1 MTQVGEQVSSG
12 ILSDEVK
19 SGRNRLAITVVLGHA
34 IKHIYNSG
42 LRSVL
47 LTAIKDDTG
56 LTGAQYGL
64 LSTSG
69 QVTSG
74 TTTMVAGYL
83 GDRFANRSGV
93 MLLISLSMM
102 GVSYFLLGI
111 APNYWLMLAAMLLV
125 GIGPSLYHSPAIAS
139 LSRKFPDKRSFAIS
153 WHGTG
158 GSVGEFVGPIL
169 TGALI
174 SGTYLVAFE
183 WDEALRISAGP
194 AIIFG
199 LLIYLMMRG
208 IPAASEDTE
217 SLRDYFSKL
226 FALLRRRGMQML
238 VLTTALRSMGQG
250 AMMAFLPVYLLEDQG
265 ISFVV
270 IGLFLSSIQ
279 FVGILAQ
286 PTMGWLAD
294 RLGHKAVLVPC
305 TAALGLLMI
314 ALTFSPTDTPLV
326 FDIVLIEI
334 TVPGVQFGII
344 ALAMGAFLY
353 ALHAIYIAAA
363 MDVAEGEAQSTVVS
377 LIYGASLLG
386 AFSPFLAGII
396 VDFYASNSIAFVYGG
411 VMVILAAVLLGMTR
425 LPKVDRG

>member
-1 MTQVGEQVSSG
+1 MTQVGATTSTG
-12 ILSDEVK
+12 ILSEEIK
-19 SGRNRLAITVVLGHA
+19 RGRNRLAITVVLGHA
-34 IKHIYNSG
+34 IKHIYNAG
-42 LRSVL
+42 MHSVL
-47 LTAIKDDTG
+47 LAVMKDDLG
-56 LTGAQYGL
+56 LSGTQFGL
-64 LSTSG
+64 LTTSG
-69 QVTSG
+69 RVTSG
-74 TTTMVAGYL
+74 ATTMVAGYL
-83 GDRFANRSGV
+83 GDRFANRSGI
-93 MLLISLSMM
+93 MLMISLGMM
-102 GVSYFLLGI
+102 GVSFFLLGI

-169 TGALI
+169 TGGLI
-174 SGTYLVAFE
+174 HGVYFVAFE
-183 WDEALRISAGP
+183 WSEVLQISAGP
-194 AIIFG
+194 ALVFG

-208 IPAASEDTE
+208 IPAGSTDTE
-217 SLRDYFSKL
+217 SLREYFSKL
-226 FALLRRRGMQML
+226 MTMMRRRGMQML

-265 ISFVV
+265 ISAIV
-270 IGLFLSSIQ
+270 IGLFMSSIQ

-294 RLGHKAVLVPC
+294 KFGHKAVLVPG
-305 TAALGLLMI
+305 TAALGLLMV
-314 ALTFSPTDTPLV
+314 ALKFSPTDAPLV
-326 FDIVLIEI
+326 FDIVLLEI
-334 TVPGVQFGII
+334 TVPGIQFGII

-363 MDVAEGEAQSTVVS
+363 MDVAQGEAQSTVVS

-386 AFSPFLAGII
+386 AFSPFIAGVI
-396 VDFYASNSIAFVYGG
+396 VDLGSNSDAFVYGG
-411 VMVILAAVLLGMTR
+411 AAVVAAAALLGLTR

>member
-1 MTQVGEQVSSG
+1 MTQAAERTSTG
-12 ILSDEVK
+12 ILSEEVK
-19 SGRNRLAITVVLGHA
+19 RGRNRLAITVVLGHA

-42 LRSVL
+42 MHSVL
-47 LTAIKDDTG
+47 LAVMKDDLG
-56 LTGAQYGL
+56 LSGTQFGL
-64 LSTSG
+64 LTTSG
-69 QVTSG
+69 RATSG
-74 TTTMVAGYL
+74 ATTMVAGYL
-83 GDRFANRSGV
+83 GDRFANRSGI
-93 MLLISLSMM
+93 MLMISLGMM

-111 APNYWLMLAAMLLV
+111 APNYLLMLAAMLLV

-169 TGALI
+169 TGGLI
-174 SGTYLVAFE
+174 HGVYFVAFE
-183 WDEALRISAGP
+183 WNEVLQISAGP
-194 AIIFG
+194 ALIFG

-208 IPAASEDTE
+208 IPAGSTETE

-226 FALLRRRGMQML
+226 LALLRRRGMQML

-265 ISFVV
+265 ISAIV
-270 IGLFLSSIQ
+270 IGLFMSSIQ

-294 RLGHKAVLVPC
+294 KLGHKAVLVPC

-314 ALTFSPTDTPLV
+314 ALKFSPTDAPIV

-334 TVPGVQFGII
+334 TVPGIQFGII

-363 MDVAEGEAQSTVVS
+363 MDVAQGEAQSTVVS

-386 AFSPFLAGII
+386 AFSPFIAGVI
-396 VDFYASNSIAFVYGG
+396 VDLGSNSDAFVYGG
-411 VMVILAAVLLGMTR
+411 AAVFAAAVLLGMTR
-425 LPKVDRG
+425 LPRVDRG

>member
-1 MTQVGEQVSSG
+1 MTQAGATTTTG
-12 ILSDEVK
+12 ILSEEVK
-19 SGRNRLAITVVLGHA
+19 RGRNRLAVTVVLGHA
-34 IKHIYNSG
+34 IKHIYNAG
-42 LRSVL
+42 MHSVL
-47 LTAIKDDTG
+47 LAVMKDDLG
-56 LTGAQYGL
+56 LSGTQFGL
-64 LSTSG
+64 LTTSG
-69 QVTSG
+69 RVTSG
-74 TTTMVAGYL
+74 ATTMVAGYL
-83 GDRFANRSGV
+83 GDRFANRSGI
-93 MLLISLSMM
+93 MLMISLGMM

-169 TGALI
+169 TGGLI
-174 SGTYLVAFE
+174 HGVYFVAFE
-183 WDEALRISAGP
+183 WNEVLQISAGP
-194 AIIFG
+194 ALIFG

-208 IPAASEDTE
+208 IPAGSTDTE
-217 SLRDYFSKL
+217 SLREYFSKL
-226 FALLRRRGMQML
+226 ATMLRRRGMQML

-265 ISFVV
+265 ISAIV
-270 IGLFLSSIQ
+270 IGLFMSSIQ

-294 RLGHKAVLVPC
+294 KLGHKAVLVPC
-305 TAALGLLMI
+305 TAALGVLMI
-314 ALTFSPTDTPLV
+314 ALKFSPTDAPLI
-326 FDIVLIEI
+326 FDIVVIEI
-334 TVPGVQFGII
+334 TVPGIQFGII

-386 AFSPFLAGII
+386 AFSPFIAGVI
-396 VDFYASNSIAFVYGG
+396 VDLGSNSDAFVYGG
-411 VMVILAAVLLGMTR
+411 AAVIAAAALLGLTR

>member
-1 MTQVGEQVSSG
+1 MAQARA
-12 ILSDEVK
+12 IPLSEEIRR
-19 SGRNRLAITVVLGHA
+19 GRNRLAVTVVLGHA
-34 IKHIYNSG
+34 IKHIYNAG
-42 LRSVL
+42 MHSVL
-47 LTAIKDDTG
+47 LAVMKDDLG
-56 LTGAQYGL
+56 LSGTQFGL
-64 LSTSG
+64 LTTSG
-69 QVTSG
+69 RVTSG
-74 TTTMVAGYL
+74 ATTMVAGYL
-83 GDRFANRSGV
+83 GDRFANRSGI
-93 MLLISLSMM
+93 MLMISLGMM

-169 TGALI
+169 TGGLI
-174 SGTYLVAFE
+174 HGVYFLAFE
-183 WDEALRISAGP
+183 WNEVLQISAGP
-194 AIIFG
+194 ALIFG

-208 IPAASEDTE
+208 IPAGSTDTE
-217 SLRDYFSKL
+217 SLREYFSKL
-226 FALLRRRGMQML
+226 LTMLRRRGMQML

-265 ISFVV
+265 ISAIV
-270 IGLFLSSIQ
+270 IGLFMSSIQ

-294 RLGHKAVLVPC
+294 KFGHKAVLVPC
-305 TAALGLLMI
+305 TAALGVLMI
-314 ALTFSPTDTPLV
+314 ALKFSPTDAPLI
-326 FDIVLIEI
+326 FDIVVIEI
-334 TVPGVQFGII
+334 TVPGIQFGII

-386 AFSPFLAGII
+386 AFSPFIAGVI
-396 VDFYASNSIAFVYGG
+396 VDLGSNSDAFVYGG
-411 VMVILAAVLLGMTR
+411 AAVIAAAALLGLTR
-425 LPKVDRG
+425 LPQVDRG

>member
-1 MTQVGEQVSSG
+1 MAQARA
-12 ILSDEVK
+12 IPLSEEIRR
-19 SGRNRLAITVVLGHA
+19 GRNRLAVTVVLGHA
-34 IKHIYNSG
+34 IKHIYNAG
-42 LRSVL
+42 MHSVL
-47 LTAIKDDTG
+47 LAVMKDDLG
-56 LTGAQYGL
+56 LSGTQFGL
-64 LSTSG
+64 LTTSG
-69 QVTSG
+69 RVTSG
-74 TTTMVAGYL
+74 ATTMVAGYL
-83 GDRFANRSGV
+83 GDRFANRSGI
-93 MLLISLSMM
+93 MLMISLGMM

-169 TGALI
+169 TGGLI
-174 SGTYLVAFE
+174 HGVYFVAFE
-183 WDEALRISAGP
+183 WNEVLQISAGP
-194 AIIFG
+194 ALIFG

-208 IPAASEDTE
+208 IPAGSTDTE
-217 SLRDYFSKL
+217 SLREYFAKL
-226 FALLRRRGMQML
+226 AAMLRRRGMQML

-265 ISFVV
+265 ISAIV
-270 IGLFLSSIQ
+270 IGLFMSSIQ
-279 FVGILAQ
+279 FIGILAQ

-294 RLGHKAVLVPC
+294 KLGHKAVLVPC
-305 TAALGLLMI
+305 TAALGVLMI
-314 ALTFSPTDTPLV
+314 ALKFSPTDVPLI
-326 FDIVLIEI
+326 FDIVVIEI
-334 TVPGVQFGII
+334 TVPGIQFGII

-386 AFSPFLAGII
+386 AFSPFIAGVI
-396 VDFYASNSIAFVYGG
+396 VDLGSNSDAFVYGG
-411 VMVILAAVLLGMTR
+411 VSVIAAAALLGLTR